1 MSEPVNTQRPMP
13 SVDDPDTIM
22 VHHAWETMQGEGP
35 HAGKP
40 AVFVRLTGC
49 NIQCPAC
56 DTEYTS
62 QRHSMSPVESVEVVK
77 AIRRSGLVVLTGGEP
92 LRQDITKFVSLLL
105 EDGYEVQI
113 ETNGT
118 VYRDLPFDHKRFM
131 VVCSPKTSRI
141 DTRLAEMVSAWKY
154 VLDADHVDPVDG
166 LPTTTLHGPGIVA
179 RPPRWNL
186 APIYVQPLDVNDPAE
201 NARNLDAVVKTCMK
215 HGYRLCLQ
223 MHKII
228 GLE

>member
-1 MSEPVNTQRPMP
+1 MLEPVNQQRPEP
-13 SVDDPDTIM
+13 RLDNPDAILI
-22 VHHAWETMQGEGP
+22 HHVWETMQGEGP

-92 LRQDITKFVSLLL
+92 LRQDITAMVKLLL
-105 EDGYEVQI
+105 DEGYEVQI

-118 VYRDLPFDHKRFM
+118 LYRDLPFEHKRLM

-141 DTRLAEMVSAWKY
+141 DALLADKVSAWKY
-154 VLDADHVDPVDG
+154 VMDADHIDPVDG
-166 LPTTTLHGPGIVA
+166 LPTTVLHGHGHVA
-179 RPPRWNL
+179 RPPRWNV
-186 APIYVQPLDVNDPAE
+186 APIYVQPLDVNDPVE
-201 NARNLDAVVKTCMK
+201 NDRHLDAVVKTCMK

-223 MHKII
+223 VHKLI